1 MKENSPLR
9 KLRLLIKGIFSQS
22 MKELGEVRKALTFFL
37 YKLIKTVYVH
47 LHVRKLTKKMMEA
60 KNYKEWEETGK
71 EMDGV
76 LRNNKW
82 KAEMRSRN
90 YDYKN
95 VNYMYLFLKEL
106 RRNDLAHG
114 LTYTLRSN
122 LCKNMYGIANPVL
135 YE

>member
-1 MKENSPLR
+1 
-9 KLRLLIKGIFSQS
+9 
-22 MKELGEVRKALTFFL
+22 
-37 YKLIKTVYVH
+37 
-47 LHVRKLTKKMMEA
+47 MMEA